1 MIIELAALGDI
12 GDHNYNPSS
21 AFEIK
26 PRCAYFK
33 QTLVSLGFTILT
45 QKLLKLI
52 FCRARSCLCLSL
64 TQSVLQTEIQFLS
77 AEQKSSLLETNG
89 RLFAVKHPVKIC
101 LDTIIR

>member
-1 MIIELAALGDI
+1 MIIDLAALGDI
-12 GDHNYNPSS
+12 GDHNCNPSS

-52 FCRARSCLCLSL
+52 FCRARLCLCLSL